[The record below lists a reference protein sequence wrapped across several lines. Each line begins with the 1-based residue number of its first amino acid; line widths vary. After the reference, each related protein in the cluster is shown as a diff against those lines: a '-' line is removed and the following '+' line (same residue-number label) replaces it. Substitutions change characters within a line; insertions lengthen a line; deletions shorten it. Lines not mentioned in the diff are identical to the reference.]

1 MGFGLGFF
9 VCELVRF
16 FFLGFFWGGG
26 LQPFLECKY
35 CVRQCFFLLRSTFWV
50 GLGFFF
56 FFKEKV
62 EGGIKCKN
70 FKTTADEK
78 SVDYK
83 AGVLFF
89 LCVCVCFSFVCWA
102 SFCVCF
108 IFFPLVAHWVLNLM
122 TKYKTIGYLAEHITV
137 SDLKTN
143 PNNPE
148 THRKPP
154 TY

>member
-16 FFLGFFWGGG
+16 FFWVFFEGEVYSRFLNVNIVLDSAFSYWGVRFG
-26 LQPFLECKY
+26 LD
-35 CVRQCFFLLRSTFWV
+35 WV
-50 GLGFFF
+50 FFF